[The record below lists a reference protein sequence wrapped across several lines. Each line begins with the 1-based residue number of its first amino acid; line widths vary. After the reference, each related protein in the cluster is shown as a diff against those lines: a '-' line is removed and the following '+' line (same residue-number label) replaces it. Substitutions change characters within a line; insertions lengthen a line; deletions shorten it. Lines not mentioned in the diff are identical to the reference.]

1 MLRRRAGQQLIE
13 AVSARVVQPRPRRK
27 EKEEKKRGGV
37 GSEDEERVRGKN
49 NISPHFSLL

>member
-1 MLRRRAGQQLIE
+1 MLQRRAGQQLIE

-27 EKEEKKRGGV
+27 EKEEKWRGG